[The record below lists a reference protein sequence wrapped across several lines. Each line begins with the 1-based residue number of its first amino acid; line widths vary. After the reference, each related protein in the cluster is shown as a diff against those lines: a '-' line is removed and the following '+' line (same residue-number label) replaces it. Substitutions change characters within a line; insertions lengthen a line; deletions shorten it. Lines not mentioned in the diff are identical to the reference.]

1 MTLRLIRS
9 WIEMTVYNKLKI
21 AIFTIMSSP
30 SIYAITLD
38 PIQIQSAPGDL
49 LYAEMNFQ
57 QADPNA
63 NLQVSLATPEDLSA
77 LGVTH
82 QPPGNLNF
90 YTRQNGQGSGV
101 IVITSSRPVIDP
113 ELNIVVKISEGSATR
128 LQHIKTVIKPSS
140 IKKTENN
147 ENTLSPQFIVNEKD
161 IALNLPEST
170 RYASPTSASTPTDSN
185 SEHSL
190 SINSGTAPA
199 INTNSSNTLSA
210 NSSTQLAQQVTTTST
225 PDQTEIKPT
234 SAKTPTNNSPKTPV
248 KNLTAQ
254 KKSVPQKALNQN
266 PAKKQSLSSYKGPA
280 SSGKYVVQRNE
291 SLWSIANRIAAKTKQ
306 PVAKVMHDIQTQNR
320 HAFIQGDVNR
330 LRQGIALNLAHSPA
344 AKPQQNKSKTDIAHT
359 AKSTS
364 GKAKYRLQQAEM
376 SIVAEN
382 SQNSTHGS
390 AKKSTQQSQN
400 NTELAVKVMTTREKT
415 VTLQRNVTKLNQ
427 TLRLKDQR
435 IQLLNARLAELQ
447 QQLQAQQQTHKQKH

>member
-1 MTLRLIRS
+1 
-9 WIEMTVYNKLKI
+9 MTVYNKLKI

-63 NLQVSLATPEDLSA
+63 TLQVSLATPEDLSA

-101 IVITSSRPVIDP
+101 IVITSSRPVNDP

-128 LQHIKTVIKPSS
+128 LQHIKTVIKPSY

-147 ENTLSPQFIVNEKD
+147 ESTLSPQFVVNEKD

-170 RYASPTSASTPTDSN
+170 QYASSTSAPTETNSN
-185 SEHSL
+185 SEPNLNIS
-190 SINSGTAPA
+190 SGTAPA
-199 INTNSSNTLSA
+199 INTNSSTPISE
-210 NSSTQLAQQVTTTST
+210 NSSTQAAQQVVAST
-225 PDQTEIKPT
+225 ISDQAATKNQIT
-234 SAKTPTNNSPKTPV
+234 SAINKSDANNSPKTPV
-248 KNLTAQ
+248 KKLAVQ
-254 KKSVPQKALNQN
+254 KKSVPSKNLSQN
-266 PAKKQSLSSYKGPA
+266 TAKKQTLSPSKGPA
-280 SSGKYVVQRNE
+280 TSGKYVVQHNE

-306 PVAKVMHDIQTQNR
+306 PVAKVMHDIQKQNQ

-330 LRQGIALNLAHSPA
+330 LRQGISLKLTHSPVT
-344 AKPQQNKSKTDIAHT
+344 KTQQNKSKTEITHA
-359 AKSTS
+359 AKSPS
-364 GKAKYRLQQAEM
+364 GQAKYRLQQAEM

-390 AKKSTQQSQN
+390 AKKNTQQSQN
-400 NTELAVKVMTTREKT
+400 NTELAVKVMTKREKN

-447 QQLQAQQQTHKQKH
+447 QQLKAQQQTHKQKH

>member
-1 MTLRLIRS
+1 
-9 WIEMTVYNKLKI
+9 MTVYNKLKI

-57 QADPNA
+57 QADPNST
-63 NLQVSLATPEDLSA
+63 LQVSLATPEDLSA

-128 LQHIKTVIKPSS
+128 LQHIKTVIKPSV

-147 ENTLSPQFIVNEKD
+147 ESTLSPQLIVNEKD

-170 RYASPTSASTPTDSN
+170 RYTSSAPALATTNSN
-185 SEHSL
+185 SEQNL
-190 SINSGTAPA
+190 NIKSGTVPA
-199 INTNSSNTLSA
+199 INTNSSALLSE
-210 NSSTQLAQQVTTTST
+210 NSSAQQVVTST
-225 PDQTEIKPT
+225 IPDQVATKNQIT
-234 SAKTPTNNSPKTPV
+234 SAINKSDANNSPKTPIKKLAV
-248 KNLTAQ
+248 Q
-254 KKSVPQKALNQN
+254 KKSVPSKNLSQN
-266 PAKKQSLSSYKGPA
+266 AAKKQTLSPSRGPVT
-280 SSGKYVVQRNE
+280 SGKYVVQHNE

-306 PVAKVMHDIQTQNR
+306 PVAKVMHDIQKQNQ

-330 LRQGIALNLAHSPA
+330 LRQGIALKLAHTPIS
-344 AKPQQNKSKTDIAHT
+344 KTQQNKSKTEITHT
-359 AKSTS
+359 AKSPS

-400 NTELAVKVMTTREKT
+400 NTELAVKVMTKREKN

-447 QQLQAQQQTHKQKH
+447 QQLQAQQNTHKQKH

>member
-1 MTLRLIRS
+1 
-9 WIEMTVYNKLKI
+9 MTVYNKLKI

-57 QADPNA
+57 QADPNST
-63 NLQVSLATPEDLSA
+63 LQVSLATPEDLSA

-128 LQHIKTVIKPSS
+128 LQHIKTVIKPSV

-147 ENTLSPQFIVNEKD
+147 ESTLSPQLIVNEKD

-170 RYASPTSASTPTDSN
+170 RYTSSAPALATTNSN
-185 SEHSL
+185 SEQNL
-190 SINSGTAPA
+190 NIKSGTVPA
-199 INTNSSNTLSA
+199 INTNSSAPLSE
-210 NSSTQLAQQVTTTST
+210 NSSAQQVVTST
-225 PDQTEIKPT
+225 IPDQVATKNQIT
-234 SAKTPTNNSPKTPV
+234 SAINKSDANNSPKTPIKKLAV
-248 KNLTAQ
+248 Q
-254 KKSVPQKALNQN
+254 KKSVPSKNLSQN
-266 PAKKQSLSSYKGPA
+266 AAKKQTLSPSRGPVT
-280 SSGKYVVQRNE
+280 SGKYVVQHNE

-306 PVAKVMHDIQTQNR
+306 PVAKVMHDIQKQNQ

-330 LRQGIALNLAHSPA
+330 LRQGVALKLAHTPIS
-344 AKPQQNKSKTDIAHT
+344 KTQQNKSKTEITHT
-359 AKSTS
+359 AKSPS

-400 NTELAVKVMTTREKT
+400 NTELAVKVMTKREKN

-447 QQLQAQQQTHKQKH
+447 QQLQAQQNTHKQKH

>member
-1 MTLRLIRS
+1 
-9 WIEMTVYNKLKI
+9 MTVYNKLKI

-57 QADPNA
+57 QADPNST
-63 NLQVSLATPEDLSA
+63 LQVSLATPEDLSA

-147 ENTLSPQFIVNEKD
+147 ESTLSPQLVMNEKD

-170 RYASPTSASTPTDSN
+170 QYASSTLSPTTTNSN
-185 SEHSL
+185 SEQSL
-190 SINSGTAPA
+190 NINAGTAPA
-199 INTNSSNTLSA
+199 INTNSTPSLSEK
-210 NSSTQLAQQVTTTST
+210 SSAQAAQQIAINPT
-225 PDQTEIKPT
+225 PDQ
-234 SAKTPTNNSPKTPV
+234 AKTKALTKSDANNSPKTSV
-248 KNLTAQ
+248 KNLAAQ
-254 KKSVPQKALNQN
+254 KKSVPTKKLSQN
-266 PAKKQSLSSYKGPA
+266 SAKKQTLSPSRGPVT
-280 SSGKYVVQRNE
+280 SGKYVVQHNE

-306 PVAKVMHDIQTQNR
+306 PVAKVMHDIQKQNQ

-330 LRQGIALNLAHSPA
+330 LRQGIALKLTHTPA
-344 AKPQQNKSKTDIAHT
+344 TQNQQNKSKIEITRPT
-359 AKSTS
+359 KSPS
-364 GKAKYRLQQAEM
+364 GQAKYRLQQAEM

-390 AKKSTQQSQN
+390 AKKNTQQSQN
-400 NTELAVKVMTTREKT
+400 NTELAVKVMTKREKN

>member
-1 MTLRLIRS
+1 
-9 WIEMTVYNKLKI
+9 MTVYNKLKI

-63 NLQVSLATPEDLSA
+63 TLQVSLATPEDLSA

-147 ENTLSPQFIVNEKD
+147 ESTLSPQFVVNEKD

-170 RYASPTSASTPTDSN
+170 QYTSSTSAPTTTNSN
-185 SEHSL
+185 SEQSL
-190 SINSGTAPA
+190 NISSDTAPA
-199 INTNSSNTLSA
+199 INTNSIPSLSE
-210 NSSTQLAQQVTTTST
+210 NSSAQVAQQVAASTTT
-225 PDQTEIKPT
+225 PNQTQIKPAINK
-234 SAKTPTNNSPKTPV
+234 SDANNSPKTTV
-248 KNLTAQ
+248 KNLAVQ
-254 KKSVPQKALNQN
+254 KKPVPSKKLSQTA
-266 PAKKQSLSSYKGPA
+266 AKKQTLSPPKGPVT
-280 SSGKYVVQRNE
+280 SGKYVVQHNE

-306 PVAKVMHDIQTQNR
+306 PVAKVMHDIQQQNQ

-330 LRQGIALNLAHSPA
+330 LRQGISLKLTHTPV
-344 AKPQQNKSKTDIAHT
+344 AKTHQNKSKTEITHA
-359 AKSTS
+359 AKSPS
-364 GKAKYRLQQAEM
+364 GQAKYRLQQAEM

-400 NTELAVKVMTTREKT
+400 NTELAVKVMTKREKT

-447 QQLQAQQQTHKQKH
+447 QQLQAQQHTHKQKH

>member
-1 MTLRLIRS
+1 
-9 WIEMTVYNKLKI
+9 MTVYNKLKI

-147 ENTLSPQFIVNEKD
+147 ESTLSPQFLVNEKD

-170 RYASPTSASTPTDSN
+170 RYASPTSASTTNNSN
-185 SEHSL
+185 GEHSL

-210 NSSTQLAQQVTTTST
+210 NSSTQLTQQVTTATT

>member
-1 MTLRLIRS
+1 
-9 WIEMTVYNKLKI
+9 MTVYNKLKI

-57 QADPNA
+57 QADPNST
-63 NLQVSLATPEDLSA
+63 LQVSLATPEDLSA

-128 LQHIKTVIKPSS
+128 LQHIKTVIKPSV

-147 ENTLSPQFIVNEKD
+147 ESTLSPQLIVNEKD

-170 RYASPTSASTPTDSN
+170 RYTSSAPALATTNSN
-185 SEHSL
+185 SEQNL
-190 SINSGTAPA
+190 NIKSGTVPA
-199 INTNSSNTLSA
+199 INTNSSAPLSE
-210 NSSTQLAQQVTTTST
+210 NSSAQQVVTST
-225 PDQTEIKPT
+225 IPDQAATKNQIT
-234 SAKTPTNNSPKTPV
+234 SAINKSDANNSPKTPV
-248 KNLTAQ
+248 KKLAVQ
-254 KKSVPQKALNQN
+254 KKSVPSKNLSQN
-266 PAKKQSLSSYKGPA
+266 AAKKQTLSPSRGPIT
-280 SSGKYVVQRNE
+280 SGKYVVQHNE

-306 PVAKVMHDIQTQNR
+306 PVAKVMHDIQKQNQ

-330 LRQGIALNLAHSPA
+330 LRQGIALKLAHTPVT
-344 AKPQQNKSKTDIAHT
+344 KTQQNKSKTEITHT
-359 AKSTS
+359 AKSPS

-400 NTELAVKVMTTREKT
+400 NTELAVKVMTKREKN

-447 QQLQAQQQTHKQKH
+447 QQLQAQQNTHKQKH

>member
-1 MTLRLIRS
+1 
-9 WIEMTVYNKLKI
+9 MTVYNKLKI

-57 QADPNA
+57 QADPNST
-63 NLQVSLATPEDLSA
+63 LQVSLATPEDLSA

-147 ENTLSPQFIVNEKD
+147 ESTLSPQLVVNEKD

-170 RYASPTSASTPTDSN
+170 QYASSTSPPTTTNSN
-185 SEHSL
+185 SEQSL
-190 SINSGTAPA
+190 NINAGTAPA
-199 INTNSSNTLSA
+199 INTNSTPSLSEK
-210 NSSTQLAQQVTTTST
+210 SSAQAAQQIAISPT
-225 PDQTEIKPT
+225 PDQ
-234 SAKTPTNNSPKTPV
+234 AKTKALTKSDANNSPKTSV
-248 KNLTAQ
+248 KNLAVQ
-254 KKSVPQKALNQN
+254 KKSVPSKKLSQN
-266 PAKKQSLSSYKGPA
+266 SAKKQTLSPPRRPVT
-280 SSGKYVVQRNE
+280 SGKYVVQHNE

-306 PVAKVMHDIQTQNR
+306 PVAKVMHDIQKQNQ

-330 LRQGIALNLAHSPA
+330 LRQGIALKLAHTPTT
-344 AKPQQNKSKTDIAHT
+344 KTQQNKSKTEIT
-359 AKSTS
+359 RTKKSPS
-364 GKAKYRLQQAEM
+364 GQAKYRLQQAEM
-376 SIVAEN
+376 SIVAQN

-400 NTELAVKVMTTREKT
+400 NTELAVKVMTKREKN

>member
-1 MTLRLIRS
+1 
-9 WIEMTVYNKLKI
+9 MTVYNKLKI

-63 NLQVSLATPEDLSA
+63 NLQVSLAAPEDLSA

-147 ENTLSPQFIVNEKD
+147 ESTLSPQFIVNEKD

-170 RYASPTSASTPTDSN
+170 RYASPTSASTTNNSN
-185 SEHSL
+185 GEHSL
-190 SINSGTAPA
+190 NINVGTAPA

-210 NSSTQLAQQVTTTST
+210 NSSTQLAQQVTTATT